1 MIEQSQNNISRKVI
15 IIFSVVLIV
24 ALAVAV
30 CEAFFLHSV
39 NTKLVNT
46 NESLINTQQQLQ
58 TLQNNFSTEAALEGK
73 DLISKVGGLITLP
86 TNEEPTIATVADLSK
101 LQGQIF
107 FANAQL
113 GDKIL
118 MYTNANK
125 IILYRPSTNKII
137 NNAALDTMNNASAPT
152 NTVPKK

>member
-1 MIEQSQNNISRKVI
+1 MIEQPQNKISRKVT
-15 IIFSVVLIV
+15 IIFSVVFVLVLI
-24 ALAVAV
+24 VAV

-46 NESLINTQQQLQ
+46 NESLIDTQQQLQ
-58 TLQNNFSTEAALEGK
+58 TLQNNFSAEAALEGK
-73 DLISKVGGLITLP
+73 DLISKVGELTALP
-86 TNEEPTIATVADLSK
+86 TSEQPTIATVADLSK

-107 FANAQL
+107 FANAQT

-125 IILYRPSTNKII
+125 IILYRPSTDKII
-137 NNAALDTMNNASAPT
+137 NTAALDTMN
-152 NTVPKK
+152 K